1 MSRSVYIPGKRED
14 TPIYKMRNRPM
25 MCTKCL
31 HYGHPRKYCRA
42 EEVSCRRC
50 AESGHT
56 TENCAAES
64 PKCLHCGGAHQA
76 GHKDCERHQK
86 EEQLIEIQHNLKVT
100 LRRARQIIE
109 NNNEFTEPIRT
120 TYNTHIDLSIDRTLK
135 RQFSPWLLEKCL
147 TGILGQKPKSIR

>member
-1 MSRSVYIPGKRED
+1 MTNLTQVSKAPFIKPRNENTQVFILEFIQHMPRSVYIPGERKD
-14 TPIYKMRNRPM
+14 TPIYKMRNKPM

-64 PKCLHCGGAHQA
+64 PKCLHCAGAHQA
-76 GHKDCERHQK
+76 GHKDCERQQK
-86 EEQLIEIQHNLKVT
+86 EEQLTEIQHNLKVT
-100 LRRARQIIE
+100 LRRARQIVE
-109 NNNEFTEPIRT
+109 NNNEFTHRS
-120 TYNTHIDLSIDRTLK
+120 YY
-135 RQFSPWLLEKCL
+135 
-147 TGILGQKPKSIR
+147 